1 VQAPPNKL
9 QIITFIKLYGI
20 MEYLMKSNKFATSLS
35 RFTGLICV
43 GALMLAACGSVSG
56 QSLMA
61 QLQEQPLSLPV
72 SVFQQ
77 SRSTSCGEAV
87 IAMTYNFVHPDSPLT
102 EQEVIEYALN
112 NGFFDEV
119 NSPFTSPANMVKIAA
134 HYADD
139 VSSGRV
145 STPGQGLSLLFENL
159 RDGVPVVIDV
169 LSNFSDPESE
179 AHFIVITGLSIDT
192 SREGVVL
199 VHYND
204 PLTGTSETAD
214 WLGNEGLWNAWI
226 TNNDPGGP
234 GWWLVMAP
242 S

>member
-1 VQAPPNKL
+1 MKINKVS
-9 QIITFIKLYGI
+9 ITFSRSLVLLCLYA
-20 MEYLMKSNKFATSLS
+20 FAFTSCRS
-35 RFTGLICV
+35 DSQFLI
-43 GALMLAACGSVSG
+43 S
-56 QSLMA
+56 

-87 IAMTYNFVHPDSPLT
+87 IAMTYNFIHPDRPLT
-102 EQEVIEYALN
+102 EQEVIEYALA
-112 NGFFDEV
+112 NGYFDEV
-119 NSPFTSPANMVKIAA
+119 NSPFTSPANMVKIAE
-134 HYADD
+134 HYAED

-169 LSNFSDPESE
+169 HSNFSDPESE
-179 AHFIVITGLSIDT
+179 AHFIVVTGLSVDA
-192 SREGVVL
+192 SRENALL

-204 PLTGTSETAD
+204 PLTGTQQTAD
-214 WLGNEGLWNAWI
+214 WLGDEGLWNAWI

-234 GWWLVMAP
+234 GWWLVIAP